1 MGALQTECA
10 SRKCPVLAH
19 LDSGTRDS
27 VQKVHV
33 SQVIATSCHTCLR
46 QPIFKGQWTAG
57 DDNRH
62 KPTFYEGKSAY
73 TSSGQKALSS
83 QVPGS
88 QSASPL
94 SCPNSR
100 WPVPFF
106 LPCPL
111 VSWISLFGGTDA
123 LYLCLSSF
131 FSALFFSF
139 FFIPLHY
146 VQENNK
152 SEINP
157 SYNYHRKP
165 GGNCWH
171 KIGISPLEEVVMPTA
186 QGHRVR
192 ERTIPVFPVAGTLC
206 GGPNFQQMEY
216 VLITVLA

>member
-1 MGALQTECA
+1 MGALQTECT

-111 VSWISLFGGTDA
+111 VSWISLFGGNQCS
-123 LYLCLSSF
+123 LFVSLLFLFCSF
-131 FSALFFSF
+131 LFFSF
-139 FFIPLHY
+139 LFIVFKKITSQRLTP
-146 VQENNK
+146 VTIIIESQE
-152 SEINP
+152 
-157 SYNYHRKP
+157 
-165 GGNCWH
+165 
-171 KIGISPLEEVVMPTA
+171 A
-186 QGHRVR
+186 
-192 ERTIPVFPVAGTLC
+192 
-206 GGPNFQQMEY
+206 
-216 VLITVLA
+216 TVDIKLAFHL

>member
-73 TSSGQKALSS
+73 TSSGQKVLSS

-106 LPCPL
+106 VPCPL

-139 FFIPLHY
+139 SFLFI
-146 VQENNK
+146 VFK
-152 SEINP
+152 
-157 SYNYHRKP
+157 
-165 GGNCWH
+165 
-171 KIGISPLEEVVMPTA
+171 KITSQKLTPVTIIIES
-186 QGHRVR
+186 R
-192 ERTIPVFPVAGTLC
+192 EA
-206 GGPNFQQMEY
+206 
-216 VLITVLA
+216 TVDIKLAFHL